1 MLEVRENEIALRKL
15 SGGVAQLR
23 TLAGTLPFSISIDEG
38 VPLKWVLE
46 GYFSKEGPIVDFPGV
61 GQQYFCKGAKSG
73 KITFSPL
80 ETKETTFLQT
90 CLPFC

>member
-23 TLAGTLPFSISIDEG
+23 ALAGTLPFSISIDER

-46 GYFSKEGPIVDFPGV
+46 GFFPRRD
-61 GQQYFCKGAKSG
+61 Q
-73 KITFSPL
+73 
-80 ETKETTFLQT
+80 
-90 CLPFC
+90 